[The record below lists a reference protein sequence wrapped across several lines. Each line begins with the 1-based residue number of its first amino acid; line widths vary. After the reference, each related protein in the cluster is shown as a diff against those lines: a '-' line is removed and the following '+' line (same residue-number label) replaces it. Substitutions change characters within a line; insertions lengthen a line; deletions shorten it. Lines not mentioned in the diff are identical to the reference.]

1 MKNRIQTTFIIFFC
15 LIITTPLILFALKIK
30 VEPTNKGDKKI
41 SLNFKR
47 DFPLKS
53 DLFQLYSNIKKN
65 IFNAPAIPS
74 LVIEPGNGWLFLGNS
89 FENANAMSESKGI
102 LVFTKKELNTLK
114 NNLHKKKK
122 WLDENNIKMYISI
135 APNKHSVYGD
145 MIPIKKSNRKT
156 KLEQADSICKLLN
169 IDFINLG
176 NKFPQENE
184 KPLYYK
190 TDTHW
195 NDLGAF
201 YAFQATYNTI
211 KEDYPNSL
219 FKPYTLDSL
228 SLITSKTSYVGDLN
242 GMLKNKRTENSFS
255 LNFKTKQ
262 TSIVQE
268 KRLTL
273 PLNYNKNPH
282 NYESRFMSD
291 INKLK
296 IIIFHDSFMPFY
308 SKYIK
313 ENFGETLFIWSHKFN
328 EELIKSEKPD
338 IIYYEIVERNIDLLL
353 EDNYELK

>member
-1 MKNRIQTTFIIFFC
+1 MKNRIQKTFIVIFC
-15 LIITTPLILFALKIK
+15 LIITTPLILFALKVK

-74 LVIEPGNGWLFLGNS
+74 LVIESENGWLFLGNS
-89 FENANAMSESKGI
+89 FENSKAMSESKGI
-102 LVFTKKELNTLK
+102 LVFTKKELNILK
-114 NNLHKKKK
+114 TNLIEKKK
-122 WLDENNIKMYISI
+122 WLDKDSIRLYISI

-145 MIPIKKSNRKT
+145 MIPIKKYDRKT
-156 KLEQADSICKLLN
+156 KLEQVDSICKLLN

-176 NKFPQENE
+176 DKFPKETE

-201 YAFQATYNTI
+201 YAFQATYDVIN
-211 KEDYPNSL
+211 KDYPVST

-228 SLITSKTSYVGDLN
+228 SLTVSKSLYVGDLN
-242 GMLKNKRTENSFS
+242 GMLKNKRTENRFS
-255 LNFKTKQ
+255 LNFKTPQ
-262 TSIVQE
+262 SSTILS

-273 PLNYNKNPH
+273 PLKYNKDPNT
-282 NYESRFMSD
+282 YESRSKSGV
-291 INKLK
+291 NKLK

-308 SKYIK
+308 SKYMK
-313 ENFGETLFIWSHKFN
+313 ENFGETLFIWNHKFDK
-328 EELIKSEKPD
+328 ELIKSEKPD
-338 IIYYEIVERNIDLLL
+338 IIYYEIVERSIDILL
-353 EDNYELK
+353 DSNYEFK